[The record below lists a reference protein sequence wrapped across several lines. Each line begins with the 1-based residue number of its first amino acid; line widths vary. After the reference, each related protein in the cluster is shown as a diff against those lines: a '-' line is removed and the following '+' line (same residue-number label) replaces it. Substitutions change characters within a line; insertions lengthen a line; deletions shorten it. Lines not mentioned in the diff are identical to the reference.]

1 MHIKEKEKEIY
12 SAYTLKHDS
21 TREKQIILLMIPNA
35 EKEVWHYLAWKT
47 LSALLYRIT
56 SKNKGDFYGLNCLH
70 SSRTENKFKSSEKVC
85 KNKDFY
91 RIVMLSEK
99 GNILEFNQCR
109 KWDKMS
115 YVIYVNIES
124 LIKIID
130 EFANNPE
137 NSSKTKIREHI
148 PCRYSMST
156 MLAFDNIENKHT
168 VYLVEDCMKKFC
180 TSLRGNATNVTKF
193 KKKKIKIIKK
203 KLMKN

>member
-1 MHIKEKEKEIY
+1 M
-12 SAYTLKHDS
+12 
-21 TREKQIILLMIPNA
+21 P
-35 EKEVWHYLAWKT
+35 
-47 LSALLYRIT
+47 
-56 SKNKGDFYGLNCLH
+56 
-70 SSRTENKFKSSEKVC
+70 
-85 KNKDFY
+85 
-91 RIVMLSEK
+91 
-99 GNILEFNQCR
+99 
-109 KWDKMS
+109 

-130 EFANNPE
+130 EFANNSE

-180 TSLRGNATNVTKF
+180 TSLRGNATNVTNF